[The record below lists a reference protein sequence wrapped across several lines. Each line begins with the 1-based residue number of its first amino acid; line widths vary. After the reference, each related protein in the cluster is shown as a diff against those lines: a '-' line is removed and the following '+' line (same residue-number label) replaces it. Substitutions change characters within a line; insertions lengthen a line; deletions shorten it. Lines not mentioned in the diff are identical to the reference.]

1 MCPDARRRA
10 RRSSSPACS
19 SDHRKR
25 NHVLTSPEVQIGS
38 ACQARRSISSPTIPH
53 RVLNFG
59 VFVPDALLACR
70 LVSNGANALVGAAGM
85 LCRRPSPVF
94 PVAPHVLR
102 PISSARSG
110 TCLRGSLCGRA
121 LGPSLRVVLRSAGI
135 GGLPASASFTEPRRW
150 TSALSHPTRGQP
162 FEALD
167 GCRQHVPFGLEVLN
181 DPVEVHVK
189 PPSAAGQRIHA
200 ATVNLGGSGSSSG
213 STARL
218 SS

>member
-1 MCPDARRRA
+1 MRGVHALAVIQPRVFV
-10 RRSSSPACS
+10 RSEKEE
-19 SDHRKR
+19 R
-25 NHVLTSPEVQIGS
+25 VLTSLGVQIGP
-38 ACQARRSISSPTIPH
+38 ACQARRSISSPAIPR

-110 TCLRGSLCGRA
+110 TCLRGILWGRA
-121 LGPSLRVVLRSAGI
+121 LGPSPRVVLRSAGI
-135 GGLPASASFTEPRRW
+135 GGLPASASFTEARRW

-167 GCRQHVPFGLEVLN
+167 GCRQRVAFPFQVLD
-181 DPVEVHVK
+181 DPVEVHLM
-189 PPSAAGQRIHA
+189 PPSGAGPRTRA
-200 ATVNLGGSGSSSG
+200 SMASLGGSESSSG